1 MMRAHDVHDRLR
13 LVPTALMRRLND
25 IAFCAWIDAA
35 APDDRLEYH
44 RGFLGI
50 DTQAAISTLPEPDRR
65 QLVALASVAHR
76 AFVAGLVHLVQARL
90 GPDHFAYI
98 AVARPRP
105 KVAAVSLSALLL
117 AALEQRDAPDPPDE
131 RVAA

>member
-1 MMRAHDVHDRLR
+1 MTGAHDVRDRMR

-25 IAFCAWIDAA
+25 TSFCAWVAQA
-35 APDDRLEYH
+35 VSGDRLEYH

-50 DTQAAISTLPEPDRR
+50 DTQAPISTLPEPDRR

-90 GPDHFAYI
+90 GPDQFAYI
-98 AVARPRP
+98 AVARPKP
-105 KVAAVSLSALLL
+105 KAAAVSLSALLL
-117 AALEQRDAPDPPDE
+117 AAQEQRDAPDPDD